1 MALRTENGERRTEN
15 GERRTENG
23 ERRTENGERRT
34 ENGISHFAS
43 FLWLKNGVN
52 EIQNYSKKQ
61 QKSRGK
67 VLKFQFTIN
76 FTPYWLLPSQI

>member
-1 MALRTENGERRTEN
+1 MFLRTENGERRTEN

-52 EIQNYSKKQ
+52 EIQN
-61 QKSRGK
+61 
-67 VLKFQFTIN
+67 
-76 FTPYWLLPSQI
+76 